1 MNNGDFRQNSGEGGE
16 FSHIFAEGT
25 GGYGQAP
32 FAPPP
37 PKRVKYAG
45 LAIASLVLGII
56 AFVMAA
62 FVNDPITAVVLAP
75 GAVIFFAVF
84 TAINRK
90 MDAKALVGGACG
102 IAAILVSVALFI
114 LSALH
119 IYDYKSMYNGDFF
132 KDYFGDGYSESEE
145 TQEEPDDEDGVFM

>member
-1 MNNGDFRQNSGEGGE
+1 MDYEMSP
-16 FSHIFAEGT
+16 I
-25 GGYGQAP
+25 
-32 FAPPP
+32 
-37 PKRVKYAG
+37 PKVKNEHMG

-75 GAVIFFAVF
+75 GAVIFFAAF

-119 IYDYKSMYNGDFF
+119 IYDYKSMYDEDFF
-132 KDYFGDGYSESEE
+132 KDYFGDSYSESEE
-145 TQEEPDDEDGVFM
+145 TQEEADDEDGVFM